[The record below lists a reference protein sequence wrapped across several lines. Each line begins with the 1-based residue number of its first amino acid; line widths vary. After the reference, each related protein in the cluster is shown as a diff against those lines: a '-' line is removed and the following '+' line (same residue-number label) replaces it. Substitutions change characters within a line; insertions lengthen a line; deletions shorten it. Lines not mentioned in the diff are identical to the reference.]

1 MYFQGVPSSQT
12 QRNKYGEN
20 ALNLAVRA
28 GLKGTRV
35 FQQKKINLFE
45 GFFQK
50 HRVKVYVEMYI
61 NRSDDF
67 SIIMQRDGSG
77 RNCLQV
83 ERVCLIQFH

>member
-35 FQQKKINLFE
+35 FQQKKLIYLKIYFKN
-45 GFFQK
+45 
-50 HRVKVYVEMYI
+50 RVKVYVEMYI

>member
-35 FQQKKINLFE
+35 FQQKKVNLFKD
-45 GFFQK
+45 FFQK
-50 HRVKVYVEMYI
+50 PCESLRRNVYKPI
-61 NRSDDF
+61 R
-67 SIIMQRDGSG
+67 
-77 RNCLQV
+77 
-83 ERVCLIQFH
+83 

>member
-45 GFFQK
+45 EFFQK
-50 HRVKVYVEMYI
+50 EKPCESLRRNVYKPI
-61 NRSDDF
+61 R
-67 SIIMQRDGSG
+67 
-77 RNCLQV
+77 
-83 ERVCLIQFH
+83 